1 MAYENNNA
9 AYDLSLFDDEVY
21 TSAAPAREL
30 EDEPV
35 RKVKKKQKTKIVEF
49 SEDDINKARRRK
61 HNPVK
66 LIIGGL

>member
-30 EDEPV
+30 EDEPA
-35 RKVKKKQKTKIVEF
+35 RKVKKKQKTKTTQNNLPMI
-49 SEDDINKARRRK
+49 
-61 HNPVK
+61 
-66 LIIGGL
+66 